1 MSTTTTTY
9 STTHSTTTATDDR
22 HLELALADLAAGR
35 PSTAVSRALRI
46 AREELAERIDAH
58 NEARRTQN
66 EIRKLAT
73 AQRQQAR
80 REAIAAAR
88 RRYWGARV

>member
-1 MSTTTTTY
+1 MATTTTIIM
-9 STTHSTTTATDDR
+9 TTPTDDSSR
-22 HLELALADLAAGR
+22 HLALATEDLAAGR
-35 PSTAVSRALRI
+35 PSTAAARALRI
-46 AREELAERIDAH
+46 AREGLAERIDAH

-80 REAIAAAR
+80 RDAIAEAR